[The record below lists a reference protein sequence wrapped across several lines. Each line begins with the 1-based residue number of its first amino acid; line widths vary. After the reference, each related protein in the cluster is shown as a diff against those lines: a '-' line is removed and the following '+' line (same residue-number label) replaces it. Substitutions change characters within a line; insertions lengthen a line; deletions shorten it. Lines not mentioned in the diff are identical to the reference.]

1 MEEINQISNYL
12 LFKSAWYVL
21 TFAMNNVLKMRIND
35 WNNIVSRNK
44 NKFYPKIL
52 LCKIQE
58 GLILLVF
65 AVMYYMRIFKMRHTI
80 KESNHNFNAIHIN
93 NQTASFLY
101 HFQPYVAALGNFI
114 TLHSQLPTTHAVFSV
129 LWNHPHS
136 PSFFCIVEPST

>member
-93 NQTASFLY
+93 NQTASF
-101 HFQPYVAALGNFI
+101 
-114 TLHSQLPTTHAVFSV
+114 
-129 LWNHPHS
+129 
-136 PSFFCIVEPST
+136 